1 ATDKS
6 LWALLQ
12 LDGGARLLQL
22 LSELLRLLF
31 FDSLLDRLGRLVH
44 ERLGLFETQ
53 PRGRAHDLDDLDLLV
68 SRSGQDHVHGAW
80 FFGLLAARLSP
91 AGGGSR
97 HGRGDR
103 GGRDPELLLERFD
116 ALGELEHGDALELL
130 DPILSTGCHAALVLL
145 GGTVLGGRR

>member
-1 ATDKS
+1 
-6 LWALLQ
+6 
-12 LDGGARLLQL
+12 
-22 LSELLRLLF
+22 
-31 FDSLLDRLGRLVH
+31 
-44 ERLGLFETQ
+44 
-53 PRGRAHDLDDLDLLV
+53 
-68 SRSGQDHVHGAW
+68 GAW

-145 GGTVLGGRR
+145 GGTVLGGRRLPAGRGVRLVVLFRLLRRLGLVLRLGRLRRLRLLLRGLWWLLRVGRLRLCLGRLRRLPLLLPGLW